1 MEKEMSIRTWIKRF
15 NNGDFDGKS
24 YKVQCEAGWYDW
36 FCKDSSLVAKTKR
49 IGNIIK
55 QIKHGGKIDLD
66 NMYVWFKNN
75 VCAFE
80 NSLYDDF
87 RFAHIK
93 DRDVE
98 FTVQILSPIREKR
111 YTVWGKK
118 NNFAEPLLETNYSK
132 ELVKWFNKSWDE
144 V

>member
-1 MEKEMSIRTWIKRF
+1 MTKKEMSIRTWIERF
-15 NNGDFDGKS
+15 YNGDFDGKS

-36 FCKDSSLVAKTKR
+36 FCKDSSLKNKTKKM
-49 IGNIIK
+49 GNIIK
-55 QIKHGGKIDLD
+55 QIKDGGKVDLD
-66 NMYVWFKNN
+66 KNYVWFKNN
-75 VCAFE
+75 CPL
-80 NSLYDDF
+80 SGPLYDDF

-93 DRDVE
+93 DGDVE
-98 FTVQILSPIREKR
+98 FTVQILSPISEKR